1 MTTKTPQL
9 NNHKQNCGSTSADSK
24 PACVIPSASN
34 FAEGKAEYSPMH
46 SGGQNHEL
54 KITKGKTYRYD
65 DEFKAKARAH
75 QFAFRENVLND
86 FYDEKNPQV
95 ILTPDA
101 AKKGLIFCDTYRGFI
116 QNKFKSFGT
125 SALFSNMLRSEHIPY
140 NIFTPM
146 EKDLGAATVLFNE
159 VIGGGISCINNIHI
173 EFAGK
178 SPDRSEYLKD
188 GTSFDT
194 FIEYTTTEDDK
205 GGIGIEVKYTENGY
219 CIGVKEKD
227 DIKNPNGKYRQVSE
241 ESNYF
246 IPSLDISSFIKA
258 NHLRQIWRNHI
269 LGYSMLRKGEIKRF
283 HYIHLYP
290 EGNKHFHQ
298 YAIPEYKQLLTEKG
312 CNSFIDLTYESLFKL
327 IDSCFKQDEQ
337 KEWLEYLKKRYIV
350 EL

>member
-1 MTTKTPQL
+1 MTTDTPLL
-9 NNHKQNCGSTSADSK
+9 NDHN
-24 PACVIPSASN
+24 
-34 FAEGKAEYSPMH
+34 KAEYPPMH
-46 SGGQNHEL
+46 KGEQNHEL
-54 KITKGKTYRYD
+54 KMTKGKTYRYD

-101 AKKGLIFCDTYRGFI
+101 AKKGLIFCDTYRDFI
-116 QNKFKSFGT
+116 QKKRAFGT

-146 EKDLGAATVLFNE
+146 EEDLSAATALFNE
-159 VIGGGISCINNIHI
+159 VIGGGISRIDKIHI

-194 FIEYTTTEDDK
+194 FIEYTTTENAK

-219 CIGVKEKD
+219 RIGVKEKN
-227 DIKNPNGKYRQVSE
+227 DIEDPNGKYRQVSE

-246 IPSLDISSFIKA
+246 IPSLNITSFIKA

-312 CNSFIDLTYESLFKL
+312 CNSFIDITYESLFRL

-337 KEWLEYLKKRYIV
+337 RKWLEYLKKRYIV

>member
-1 MTTKTPQL
+1 MTTDTALL
-9 NNHKQNCGSTSADSK
+9 NDHKQNCGSASAESK
-24 PACVIPSASN
+24 PDCIMPSDSN
-34 FAEGKAEYSPMH
+34 FAAGKAEHPH
-46 SGGQNHEL
+46 IHKEEQNHEL
-54 KITKGKTYRYD
+54 KMRKGKTYRYD

-75 QFAFRENVLND
+75 QFAFRERELNNY
-86 FYDEKNPQV
+86 YDEKNPQV
-95 ILTPDA
+95 MLTPDA

-146 EKDLGAATVLFNE
+146 EEDLSAATALFNE
-159 VIGGGISCINNIHI
+159 VIGGGISRIDKIHI

-194 FIEYTTTEDDK
+194 FIEYTTTENAI

-219 CIGVKEKD
+219 RIGDKEKK
-227 DIKNPNGKYRQVSE
+227 DIENPNGTYRQVSE

-246 IPSLDISSFIKA
+246 ISSLDTKSFIKA

-269 LGYSMLRKGEIKRF
+269 LGYSMLKKGEIKRF

-290 EGNKHFHQ
+290 EGNRHFHK
-298 YAIPEYKQLLTEKG
+298 YAVPEYKQLLTEQG
-312 CNSFIDLTYESLFKL
+312 RNSFIDLTYESLFKL
-327 IDSCFKQDEQ
+327 INSHFKRKEQ
-337 KEWLEYLKKRYIV
+337 KEWLEYLRKRYIV
-350 EL
+350 

>member
-1 MTTKTPQL
+1 MTIETPTL
-9 NNHKQNCGSTSADSK
+9 KEPSDSK
-24 PACVIPSASN
+24 
-34 FAEGKAEYSPMH
+34 FAVGKTEYPPMH
-46 SGGQNHEL
+46 KGEQNHEL
-54 KITKGKTYRYD
+54 KMTKGKTYRYD

-95 ILTPDA
+95 ILTPNA
-101 AKKGLIFCDTYRGFI
+101 AKKGLIFCDTYRDFI
-116 QNKFKSFGT
+116 QKKRAFGT

-146 EKDLGAATVLFNE
+146 EEDLSAATALFNE
-159 VIGGGISCINNIHI
+159 VIGGGISRIDKIHI

-194 FIEYTTTEDDK
+194 FIEYTTTENAK

-219 CIGVKEKD
+219 RIGVKEKN
-227 DIKNPNGKYRQVSE
+227 DIEDPNGKYRQVSE

-246 IPSLDISSFIKA
+246 IPSLNITSFIKA

-290 EGNKHFHQ
+290 EGNRHFHK
-298 YAIPEYKQLLTEKG
+298 YAVPEYKQLLTEQG
-312 CNSFIDLTYESLFKL
+312 RNSFIDLTYESLFKL
-327 IDSCFKQDEQ
+327 INSHFKRKEQ
-337 KEWLEYLKKRYIV
+337 KEWLEYLRKRYIV
-350 EL
+350 

>member
-1 MTTKTPQL
+1 METPIL
-9 NNHKQNCGSTSADSK
+9 DDHKQSCDL
-24 PACVIPSASN
+24 AS
-34 FAEGKAEYSPMH
+34 AEGKSACIMPSDSKFAAGKTEYPPMH
-46 SGGQNHEL
+46 NEEQNHEL
-54 KITKGKTYRYD
+54 KMTKGKTYRYD

-75 QFAFRENVLND
+75 QFAFRERELNNY
-86 FYDEKNPQV
+86 YDEKNPQV
-95 ILTPDA
+95 MLTPDA

-146 EKDLGAATVLFNE
+146 EEDLSAATALFNE
-159 VIGGGISCINNIHI
+159 VIGGGISRIDKIHI

-194 FIEYTTTEDDK
+194 FIEYTTTENAK

-219 CIGVKEKD
+219 RIGVKEKK
-227 DIKNPNGKYRQVSE
+227 DIEDPNGKYRQVSE

-246 IPSLDISSFIKA
+246 IPSLNITSFIKA

-312 CNSFIDLTYESLFKL
+312 CNSFIDITYESLFRL

-337 KEWLEYLKKRYIV
+337 RKWLEYLKKRYIV

>member
-1 MTTKTPQL
+1 MTTETPILNDHNKT
-9 NNHKQNCGSTSADSK
+9 
-24 PACVIPSASN
+24 
-34 FAEGKAEYSPMH
+34 EYPPMH
-46 SGGQNHEL
+46 KREQNHEL
-54 KITKGKTYRYD
+54 KMKKGKTYRYD

-101 AKKGLIFCDTYRGFI
+101 AKKGLIFCDTYRDFI
-116 QNKFKSFGT
+116 QKKRAFGT

-146 EKDLGAATVLFNE
+146 EKDKLAATALFNE
-159 VIGGGISCINNIHI
+159 VIGGGILRIDNIYI

-178 SPDRSEYLKD
+178 SPERSEYLKD

-219 CIGVKEKD
+219 RIGVKEKD
-227 DIKNPNGKYRQVSE
+227 DIKNPNGRYRQVSE

-246 IPSLDISSFIKA
+246 ISSLDTKSFIKA

-269 LGYSMLRKGEIKRF
+269 LGYSMLKKGEIKRF

-290 EGNKHFHQ
+290 EGNRHFHK
-298 YAIPEYKQLLTEKG
+298 YAVPEYKQLLTEKG

-327 IDSCFKQDEQ
+327 INSHFKRKEQ
-337 KEWLEYLKKRYIV
+337 KEWLEYLRKRYIV
-350 EL
+350 

>member
-1 MTTKTPQL
+1 M
-9 NNHKQNCGSTSADSK
+9 
-24 PACVIPSASN
+24 
-34 FAEGKAEYSPMH
+34 
-46 SGGQNHEL
+46 
-54 KITKGKTYRYD
+54 
-65 DEFKAKARAH
+65 
-75 QFAFRENVLND
+75 
-86 FYDEKNPQV
+86 
-95 ILTPDA
+95 LTPDA

-146 EKDLGAATVLFNE
+146 EEDLSAATALFNE

-173 EFAGK
+173 EFAGL
-178 SPDRSEYLKD
+178 SADRSEYLND

-194 FIEYTTTEDDK
+194 FIKYTTTNGDK

-219 CIGVKEKD
+219 RIGVKEKD
-227 DIKNPNGKYRQVSE
+227 DIENPNGTYRQVSE

-246 IPSLDISSFIKA
+246 ISSLDIKSFIKA

-269 LGYSMLRKGEIKRF
+269 LGYSMLKKGEIKRF

-290 EGNKHFHQ
+290 EGNRHFHK
-298 YAIPEYKQLLTEKG
+298 YAVPEYKQLLTEKG
-312 CNSFIDLTYESLFKL
+312 RNSFIDLTYESLFKL
-327 IDSCFKQDEQ
+327 INSHFKRKEQ
-337 KEWLEYLKKRYIV
+337 REWLEYLKKRYIV

>member
-1 MTTKTPQL
+1 MI
-9 NNHKQNCGSTSADSK
+9 NN
-24 PACVIPSASN
+24 
-34 FAEGKAEYSPMH
+34 
-46 SGGQNHEL
+46 
-54 KITKGKTYRYD
+54 KTYRYD
-65 DEFKAKARAH
+65 DEFKAKARKH
-75 QFAFRENVLND
+75 QFAFREKELNN

-101 AKKGLIFCDTYRGFI
+101 ARKGLIFCDTYRDFI
-116 QNKFKSFGT
+116 HEKVKSFGT
-125 SALFSNMLRSEHIPY
+125 TALFSNMLRSEHIPY

-146 EKDLGAATVLFNE
+146 EEDLSAATALFNE
-159 VIGGGISCINNIHI
+159 VIGGGISRIDKIHI
-173 EFAGK
+173 EFAGQE
-178 SPDRSEYLKD
+178 DRSEYLND

-194 FIEYTTTEDDK
+194 FIEYTSIDGNK

-219 CIGVKEKD
+219 RIGDKEKA
-227 DIKNPNGKYRQVSE
+227 DIEKPNGLYQQMSE

-246 IPSLDISSFIKA
+246 IPNLDITSFIKA

-290 EGNKHFHQ
+290 EGNRHFHK

>member
-1 MTTKTPQL
+1 MIK
-9 NNHKQNCGSTSADSK
+9 D
-24 PACVIPSASN
+24 
-34 FAEGKAEYSPMH
+34 
-46 SGGQNHEL
+46 
-54 KITKGKTYRYD
+54 KTYRYD

-95 ILTPDA
+95 ILSPIC
-101 AKKGLIFCDTYRGFI
+101 AKQGLIFCEIYRELI
-116 QNKFKSFGT
+116 KSKIKSFKS

-146 EKDLGAATVLFNE
+146 EEDLSAATALFNE
-159 VIGGGISCINNIHI
+159 VIGGGISRIDKIHI

-194 FIEYTTTEDDK
+194 FIEYTTTENAK

-219 CIGVKEKD
+219 RIGVKEKK
-227 DIKNPNGKYRQVSE
+227 DIEDPNGKYRQVSE

-246 IPSLDISSFIKA
+246 IPSLNITSFIKA

-269 LGYSMLRKGEIKRF
+269 LGYSMLKKGEIKRF

-290 EGNKHFHQ
+290 EGNRHFHK
-298 YAIPEYKQLLTEKG
+298 YAVPKYKQLLTEQG
-312 CNSFIDLTYESLFKL
+312 RNSFIDLTYESLFKL
-327 IDSCFKQDEQ
+327 INSHFKRKEQ
-337 KEWLEYLKKRYIV
+337 KEWLEYLRKRYIV

>member
-1 MTTKTPQL
+1 
-9 NNHKQNCGSTSADSK
+9 
-24 PACVIPSASN
+24 
-34 FAEGKAEYSPMH
+34 
-46 SGGQNHEL
+46 
-54 KITKGKTYRYD
+54 
-65 DEFKAKARAH
+65 
-75 QFAFRENVLND
+75 
-86 FYDEKNPQV
+86 
-95 ILTPDA
+95 
-101 AKKGLIFCDTYRGFI
+101 
-116 QNKFKSFGT
+116 
-125 SALFSNMLRSEHIPY
+125 MLRSEHIPY

-146 EKDLGAATVLFNE
+146 EKDLDAATALFNE
-159 VIGGGISCINNIHI
+159 VIRGGISCIDKIVI
-173 EFAGK
+173 EFAGQE
-178 SPDRSEYLKD
+178 DRSEYLND

-194 FIEYTTTEDDK
+194 FIEYTSIDGNK

-219 CIGVKEKD
+219 RIGDKEKA
-227 DIKNPNGKYRQVSE
+227 DIEKPNGLYQQMSE

-246 IPSLDISSFIKA
+246 IPNLDISSFIKA

-290 EGNKHFHQ
+290 EGNRHFHK
-298 YAIPEYKQLLTEKG
+298 YAIPEYKQLLTEQG